1 MACRAII
8 RYQLS
13 RNGFIGAILAG
24 VPCVSSMSH
33 ELCHATQV
41 STDQHAATI
50 FRSGVPARHLVATP
64 LVTLPPPR
72 ARDLPPWEARPTALF
87 FGGQTHGAGVSY
99 MPRRKLAKYSR
110 FNMTSVVY
118 TTRCREAT
126 HLLATCLHPLN
137 PATAP
142 SSPLPPR
149 ACPYSRPKPGS
160 KSRYRPLF
168 NTPHSRWVFEK
179 ALEKAG
185 SPCKGTACKSVGLKA
200 LQGGC
205 KGRPTDTCS
214 PLYMRPCQDGAMRGG
229 CVASVEQVRAS
240 LPSTYSRTM
249 N

>member
-1 MACRAII
+1 
-8 RYQLS
+8 
-13 RNGFIGAILAG
+13 
-24 VPCVSSMSH
+24 MSH

-179 ALEKAG
+179 AIEKAG
-185 SPCKGTACKSVGLKA
+185 STCKGPTCKPASLKA
-200 LQGGC
+200 LQGSC

-249 N
+249 NSSPTHCVL